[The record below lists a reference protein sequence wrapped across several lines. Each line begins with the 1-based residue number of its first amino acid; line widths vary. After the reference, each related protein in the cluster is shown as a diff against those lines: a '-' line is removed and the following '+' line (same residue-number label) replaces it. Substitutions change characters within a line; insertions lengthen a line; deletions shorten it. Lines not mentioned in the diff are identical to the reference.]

1 MRTWAVLL
9 LQSGAVLLSRGVAMI
24 ALMVFLIN
32 GCRPQITGQPMMVVH
47 SALAGGYASTTR
59 WPLDPPL
66 WLQAGTIKPIRAP
79 LMTTQLAVVTERP
92 GYVWSVVDRGKL

>member
-1 MRTWAVLL
+1 MHTWALL
-9 LQSGAVLLSRGVAMI
+9 LLPKRAILVSHGDAI
-24 ALMVFLIN
+24 TALMASLMN
-32 GCRPQITGQPMMVVH
+32 GRSPQNAGQPMMVVH